1 MMTPALA
8 ISDATVWSVTD
19 DARVV
24 IYDCNMSIIQ
34 ATGGNMGQ
42 EYVQKLLFENYP
54 TISCEKQAIS
64 WVKHHHLVREWL
76 VQVKD
81 LGLMKLNLKV
91 RLDLNCKAKWQV
103 DQMTLH
109 QEDIH

>member
-1 MMTPALA
+1 MTPALA

-42 EYVQKLLFENYP
+42 EYVQKLLFGEESQN
-54 TISCEKQAIS
+54 
-64 WVKHHHLVREWL
+64 
-76 VQVKD
+76 
-81 LGLMKLNLKV
+81 
-91 RLDLNCKAKWQV
+91 
-103 DQMTLH
+103 
-109 QEDIH
+109 